1 MRILLDECLPTSLK
15 RDINDHQVA
24 TVVEMGWSGMKNG
37 NLLTIAEKYF
47 DVLLTVDRGIEYQQ
61 NLEAR
66 QIAIAVLDAP
76 NKLRF
81 LRLLVPALLGAL
93 PDIQPGTIVHIGSNK

>member
-15 RDINDHQVA
+15 RDITDHQVA

-37 NLLTIAEKYF
+37 TLLSIAERHF

-61 NLEAR
+61 NLENR
-66 QIAIAVLDAP
+66 QIAVAILDTP

-81 LRLLVPALLGAL
+81 LRLLMPALLGAL
-93 PDIQPGTIVHIGSNK
+93 PDIQPGTIVHIGSKN